1 MNYDRY
7 QGNLNCRIPN
17 QPVPN
22 GLMSANNPYENQPYR
37 KRLQPSE
44 KIGLNKLY
52 LRSVWFWLRLLGIVG
67 KLLFLYFVEF

>member
-1 MNYDRY
+1 MNYNGY
-7 QGNLNCRIPN
+7 QRNLNYRIPN

-22 GLMSANNPYENQPYR
+22 GLMSANNPYEKQPYR

-52 LRSVWFWLRLLGIVG
+52 LRSVWFWLRLLAIVRN
-67 KLLFLYFVEF
+67 